1 MSFWVLIGKI
11 SYDFFYCDVIS
22 DKTIFHST
30 PLSPPKKNKWNKNRN
45 KHGECPD
52 VTGANIPPLYIP
64 MIRCVKNH
72 FFSLR
77 VVHSVVLNDKLV
89 TTIAKLHI
97 SFQVAIISYSCFI
110 IKFSPG
116 GRGELTH
123 SIIIKT

>member
-1 MSFWVLIGKI
+1 M
-11 SYDFFYCDVIS
+11 
-22 DKTIFHST
+22 
-30 PLSPPKKNKWNKNRN
+30 
-45 KHGECPD
+45 
-52 VTGANIPPLYIP
+52 TGVNIPPLYIP

-72 FFSLR
+72 FS
-77 VVHSVVLNDKLV
+77 VSEHSVVLNDKLV